1 MKSYNGIH
9 CQEQQQKI
17 GEQNENRLMAQ
28 NALYYLCGLHADI
41 LQKAFFFF
49 FCLSTGSCQLL

>member
-9 CQEQQQKI
+9 CQEQQQKM

-28 NALYYLCGLHADI
+28 NAL
-41 LQKAFFFF
+41 
-49 FCLSTGSCQLL
+49 